1 MIHIGVTGHRPDKLA
16 GYDRDNPL
24 RRALRARFTEMALC
38 VVASRLLETGD
49 AQAEVFTGMA
59 QGWDQDV
66 ACACIRAELPFVAC
80 VPFAGQERF
89 WTPDARDDYAAILS
103 RAKRVAS
110 GSERA
115 PQPQSK
121 AEAVHLLHAR
131 NRFIVDSTDVVI
143 ACFDGS
149 SGGTS
154 NCIAYA
160 QQRRKRVIV
169 IDPRDFAAWREW
181 RNLVVAEEI
190 ARQRAA
196 RERHASRQA
205 ELIIVFGDES

>member
-1 MIHIGVTGHRPDKLA
+1 
-16 GYDRDNPL
+16 
-24 RRALRARFTEMALC
+24 MALC

-80 VPFAGQERF
+80 VLFAGQECF
-89 WTPDARDDYAAILS
+89 WTPDAQEDHATILS
-103 RAKRVAS
+103 RAKRVNVLAS
-110 GSERA
+110 
-115 PQPQSK
+115 QPQSK
-121 AEAVHLLHAR
+121 AEAVRLLLAR

-154 NCIAYA
+154 NCVAYA

-169 IDPRDFAAWREW
+169 IDLATSWRSATLSW
-181 RNLVVAEEI
+181 PKKSP
-190 ARQRAA
+190 A
-196 RERHASRQA
+196 REPRESVTLRDRQ
-205 ELIIVFGDES
+205 S

>member
-1 MIHIGVTGHRPDKLA
+1 MTRIGVTGHRPPKIG
-16 GYDRDNPL
+16 GYDRDNQL
-24 RRALRARFTEMALC
+24 RRELRARFTEIALC
-38 VVASRLLETGD
+38 VVASHPLEIGNVK
-49 AQAEVFTGMA
+49 AEVYTGMA

-89 WTPDARDDYAAILS
+89 WTPDAQEDHAAILS
-103 RAKRVAS
+103 RAKRVNVLAS
-110 GSERA
+110 
-115 PQPQSK
+115 QPQSK
-121 AEAVHLLHAR
+121 AEAVRLLHAR

-154 NCIAYA
+154 NCVDYA
-160 QQRRKRVIV
+160 RRRSKRVIV

-181 RNLVVAEEI
+181 RNLANHRVW
-190 ARQRAA
+190 R
-196 RERHASRQA
+196 
-205 ELIIVFGDES
+205 